1 MDITFDNLQLAT
13 KLCNNDHDIV
23 VHVNKLTYIH
33 FYNTQGKQTYFNN
46 HFFNVDNVTYY
57 ADYFVSPEILKIILN
72 NCSDD
77 IINYKHLIKNE
88 YSVAWSDPAC
98 VASGCI
104 ASGSDV
110 SINKYVNKTFDKA
123 IIFYIMTL
131 SVGHEFAS
139 IMYIIYLYKLNKWED
154 YDIVVS
160 DQILKLGSFLQ
171 SVLFLF
177 FKREKI
183 HFVDNLT
190 HVTINDS
197 YIYYPPSRKNSKSI
211 DFLLDHLTIYKNVQY
226 GRCNK
231 NICMIKTDKTKMA
244 VNSPNR
250 AFSSE
255 YDTFFLNKGFDII
268 VAEDLSVFDLY
279 VVLNNCENIILSWG
293 CNSWINSVFVN
304 KLSNVMI
311 LCHELYSNEY
321 SNHNKHHVFCNNVG
335 TDWTPVC
342 NKLCMVYD
350 LPRKL
355 DESTQRKLDISF
367 VDFMIPNLVGGLSM

>member
-1 MDITFDNLQLAT
+1 MNITFDNLQLAT

-57 ADYFVSPEILKIILN
+57 ADYFVSPEILNIILN

-88 YSVAWSDPAC
+88 YV
-98 VASGCI
+98 
-104 ASGSDV
+104 
-110 SINKYVNKTFDKA
+110 YKTFDKA

-139 IMYIIYLYKLNKWED
+139 IMYIIYLYKLNKLDD
-154 YDIVVS
+154 YDIIIS
-160 DQILKLGSFLQ
+160 DQILQLGTFLQ

-177 FKREKI
+177 FKPEQI
-183 HFVDNLT
+183 HFVNNLT

-197 YIYYPPSRKNSKSI
+197 YIYYPPSRKNGKSI

-226 GRCNK
+226 GRSNK

-250 AFSSE
+250 AFSTE

-268 VAEDLSVFDLY
+268 VAEDLSAFDLY

-293 CNSWINSVFVN
+293 CNSWINSAFVN

-321 SNHNKHHVFCNNVG
+321 SNNNKHHLFCNNVG

-350 LPRKL
+350 LPREL
-355 DESTQRKLDISF
+355 DESSQHKLDTNLL
-367 VDFMIPNLVGGLSM
+367 DFTKPNLADLVDVKKSICVADNSHTQNTEC